1 MPLTDHKPTYLVR
14 ALTGFVVNLVTTSGR
29 VASVVLTIGLF
40 GLSSAAPCDVH
51 ASGIRSDASSDSIPD
66 GYDEQQLLRCKEKAT
81 PVGKEGFL
89 GVCDRS
95 DGIEV
100 TNTVIYDSTDQ
111 IALRSSLRSP
121 QWKATARSLDKKAPF
136 DLSGISSLEKLS
148 GHYYRVD
155 FQVTLPPDF

>member
-1 MPLTDHKPTYLVR
+1 MLLVGRNRLPLAYLTPLYPIARFSLIGVVML
-14 ALTGFVVNLVTTSGR
+14 ALGFRDVYASGTTGPQEPS
-29 VASVVLTIGLF
+29 
-40 GLSSAAPCDVH
+40 SSA
-51 ASGIRSDASSDSIPD
+51 DASSDSIPD
-66 GYDEQQLLRCKEKAT
+66 GYDEQQLLRCKEQAT

-100 TNTVIYDSTDQ
+100 TDTVIYDSTDQ

-121 QWKATARSLDKKAPF
+121 QWKAVARSLDKKAPF
-136 DLSGISSLEKLS
+136 DISGIASLEKLS
-148 GHYYRVD
+148 GHYYKVD